1 MPSFPFSLRPRPSGT
16 TARVQ
21 ACWKKPGRRRC
32 QRQPTGDSAVLAQR
46 RSVSRLTWSAA
57 ATVPTSADSPSARHA
72 DDYDCGRRSCLRNLS
87 GAGAFRLWWGGSVIE
102 PATGMSIR
110 TDKGP
115 QSVNTK

>member
-72 DDYDCGRRSCLRNLS
+72 DDYDCGRR
-87 GAGAFRLWWGGSVIE
+87 WGGSVIE